1 MMRNTVTLI
10 DDLASLTREN
20 TEKVSAFKK
29 LSDATLNLKKDS
41 ESWSI
46 LECIEHLN
54 RFGQFYI
61 PEIKQ
66 RIAHSKIGPS
76 ETFKSGLLG
85 NYFAKSMLPKPDM
98 KKMKSPKAMN
108 PQNSKLSRD
117 VLDTF

>member
-1 MMRNTVTLI
+1 
-10 DDLASLTREN
+10 
-20 TEKVSAFKK
+20 
-29 LSDATLNLKKDS
+29 
-41 ESWSI
+41 
-46 LECIEHLN
+46 IEHLN

-117 VLDTF
+117 VLDTFLHQQEQLLKLLERAKSIDLTKTKASTSLSKIMKFRLGD